1 MVDLS
6 GGGGG
11 GGELDLTAGDDIF
24 VRRSIDCDSTV
35 GGGDGGSMSFAAG
48 EDEIGGTKPGGE
60 LRIDGDSTVTL
71 GLQGS
76 ATDTF
81 GGYGGSLDAT
91 ALGLVLFDNVTV
103 RADAATN
110 FDGEGGYFQI
120 DSSDI
125 DFYRVNPPLDG
136 DLKIVGGLISMTSG
150 NTGGDGGSV
159 DLTAGR
165 DLLITGDIKVN
176 GFDTGGGVA
185 GTAGRAIALG
195 GVVESSGGSAN
206 GAGDGGY
213 IDFESGIGSDE
224 GGLGN
229 LSISQ
234 DVLAFGGAASGSGQS
249 ITFSGCG
256 LTVAPLVKIDGH
268 AGVSA
273 SNIPGGSDIELISR
287 RPMVLGNQSQY
298 LANPGGSVML
308 SHLAGEDPS
317 IGSNVVFNPAPID
330 RVIVD
335 AVRIVPSAATA
346 CASRRD
352 L

>member
-110 FDGEGGYFQI
+110 FDGEGGYFH
-120 DSSDI
+120 DRLERHRLLPRRTHRST
-125 DFYRVNPPLDG
+125 V
-136 DLKIVGGLISMTSG
+136 TSR
-150 NTGGDGGSV
+150 S
-159 DLTAGR
+159 
-165 DLLITGDIKVN
+165 
-176 GFDTGGGVA
+176 
-185 GTAGRAIALG
+185 
-195 GVVESSGGSAN
+195 
-206 GAGDGGY
+206 
-213 IDFESGIGSDE
+213 
-224 GGLGN
+224 
-229 LSISQ
+229 
-234 DVLAFGGAASGSGQS
+234 
-249 ITFSGCG
+249 
-256 LTVAPLVKIDGH
+256 
-268 AGVSA
+268 
-273 SNIPGGSDIELISR
+273 
-287 RPMVLGNQSQY
+287 
-298 LANPGGSVML
+298 
-308 SHLAGEDPS
+308 
-317 IGSNVVFNPAPID
+317 
-330 RVIVD
+330 
-335 AVRIVPSAATA
+335 SAA
-346 CASRRD
+346 
-352 L
+352 